1 MRTTQALSIT
11 LPIEMAE
18 MVKAKVS
25 SGEYASE
32 SEVIRD
38 GLRTLAARDAAI
50 EKWLIEEV
58 LPTIDALDKD
68 PSRVRSVAETREELN
83 RYMDGVKN
91 AGKAAR

>member
-58 LPTIDALDKD
+58 VPTIDALDKD
-68 PSRVRSVAETREELN
+68 PTRVRSVAETREEL
-83 RYMDGVKN
+83 RLYMDGVKN
-91 AGKAAR
+91 GNKAG